1 MLCGGEIQLVNCCPL
16 SMLLHAFTLALISNS
31 INIQHINISLPGSID
46 MSPGV
51 LLAGQIHYWVAW
63 LVATQ
68 YSPLAKQKKAIG
80 LSEDSSKVGF

>member
-1 MLCGGEIQLVNCCPL
+1 
-16 SMLLHAFTLALISNS
+16 MLLHSVTLALISN
-31 INIQHINISLPGSID
+31 NTDIQHVNISLPRSID

-68 YSPLAKQKKAIG
+68 YSPLAKPSQAKPKKKAIG
-80 LSEDSSKVGF
+80 LSEDSSKAVCIRVCV